1 MQQLLVI
8 ALRVIQTILQNLHY
22 FYGGFLSVAG
32 GEKMDREI
40 KGLDDLKE
48 GDIIRGYV
56 KSCSDVGVFV
66 RLVHMTL
73 FFKLQKYT
81 VL

>member
-1 MQQLLVI
+1 
-8 ALRVIQTILQNLHY
+8 
-22 FYGGFLSVAG
+22 
-32 GEKMDREI
+32 MDREI
-40 KGLDDLKE
+40 KSLDDLKE

-66 RLVHMTL
+66 RLVRMTL
-73 FFKLQKYT
+73 FFKLQKRT

>member
-1 MQQLLVI
+1 
-8 ALRVIQTILQNLHY
+8 
-22 FYGGFLSVAG
+22 
-32 GEKMDREI
+32 MDREI

>member
-1 MQQLLVI
+1 
-8 ALRVIQTILQNLHY
+8 
-22 FYGGFLSVAG
+22 
-32 GEKMDREI
+32 MDREI
-40 KGLDDLKE
+40 KSLDDLKE

-66 RLVHMTL
+66 RLVYMTH

>member
-1 MQQLLVI
+1 
-8 ALRVIQTILQNLHY
+8 
-22 FYGGFLSVAG
+22 
-32 GEKMDREI
+32 MDREI
-40 KGLDDLKE
+40 KGLDGLKE

-81 VL
+81 VLSVELSETRTLFLLI

>member
-1 MQQLLVI
+1 
-8 ALRVIQTILQNLHY
+8 
-22 FYGGFLSVAG
+22 
-32 GEKMDREI
+32 MDREI

-73 FFKLQKYT
+73 FSSSKNILYYSFFRGT
-81 VL
+81 IRD

>member
-1 MQQLLVI
+1 
-8 ALRVIQTILQNLHY
+8 
-22 FYGGFLSVAG
+22 
-32 GEKMDREI
+32 MDREI

-73 FFKLQKYT
+73 FLKLQFSSVELSET
-81 VL
+81 RTLFLLI

>member
-1 MQQLLVI
+1 
-8 ALRVIQTILQNLHY
+8 
-22 FYGGFLSVAG
+22 
-32 GEKMDREI
+32 MDREI
-40 KGLDDLKE
+40 KSLDDLKE

-56 KSCSDVGVFV
+56 KSYSDVGVFV
-66 RLVHMTL
+66 RLVYMTH